1 MDPSLMLMNAHTSAV
16 NRFGQAQF
24 IDPGLQPPLQ
34 EILLLQAQDV
44 IQLFLALIQH
54 PGESKS
60 PE

>member
-1 MDPSLMLMNAHTSAV
+1 MLMNAHTSMV

-54 PGESKS
+54 HGESKS